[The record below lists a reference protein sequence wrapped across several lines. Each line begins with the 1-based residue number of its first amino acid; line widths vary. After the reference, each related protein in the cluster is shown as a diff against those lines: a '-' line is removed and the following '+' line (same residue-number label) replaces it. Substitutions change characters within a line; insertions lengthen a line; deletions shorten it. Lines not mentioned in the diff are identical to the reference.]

1 MPGSIAVIGSL
12 NIDFIT
18 RTPRVPAGGETLE
31 ASSSDTG
38 FGGKGANQAVACAR
52 LSRNSDGSIPADS
65 TPIKVSMVGFVG
77 EDSFGSNF
85 ISAMKDTFIDTT
97 HIQKVAGQ
105 KTGIANIIVE
115 EKTGENRILFCPNA
129 NFSGAGEVKDLVP
142 EDADVVVFQL
152 EMPLAQVVHNI
163 KLAHSKGKY
172 VIMNPAPAQ
181 KLPEDLYQYIDC
193 LIMNE
198 SEADILREAK
208 EELKD
213 EDLPEICEAFFKRGV
228 PDMVVITIGAKG
240 VYHSTKSRGSGH
252 TPGRKAKVVDTT
264 AAGDTFVGGLA
275 VEIAKNGGKTPEA
288 PQKIIEFANSA
299 AARTVEKPGAMAAIL
314 WFNELQSTI

>member
-1 MPGSIAVIGSL
+1 MQEGVGIRDFLAYVHSCFLHSAFLPFGEADLIQLLTHVHRTCHHPNIEQSLITTKPSTMPGSIAVIGSL

-52 LSRNSDGSIPADS
+52 LSRNSDGSTPADS
-65 TPIKVSMVGFVG
+65 KPIKVSMVGFVG
-77 EDSFGSNF
+77 EDSFGSDF
-85 ISAMKDTFIDTT
+85 ISAMKETFIDTT

-172 VIMNPAPAQ
+172 V
-181 KLPEDLYQYIDC
+181 
-193 LIMNE
+193 
-198 SEADILREAK
+198 
-208 EELKD
+208 
-213 EDLPEICEAFFKRGV
+213 
-228 PDMVVITIGAKG
+228 
-240 VYHSTKSRGSGH
+240 
-252 TPGRKAKVVDTT
+252 
-264 AAGDTFVGGLA
+264 
-275 VEIAKNGGKTPEA
+275 
-288 PQKIIEFANSA
+288 
-299 AARTVEKPGAMAAIL
+299 
-314 WFNELQSTI
+314 

>member
-1 MPGSIAVIGSL
+1 MPASIAVIGSL

-52 LSRNSDGSIPADS
+52 LSHNSDGSAPADGK
-65 TPIKVSMVGFVG
+65 PIKVSMVGFVG
-77 EDSFGSNF
+77 EDSFGSDF
-85 ISAMKDTFIDTT
+85 ISAMKETFIDTT
-97 HIQKVAGQ
+97 HIQKVPGQ

-172 VIMNPAPAQ
+172 VCNMSFI
-181 KLPEDLYQYIDC
+181 
-193 LIMNE
+193 
-198 SEADILREAK
+198 R
-208 EELKD
+208 
-213 EDLPEICEAFFKRGV
+213 
-228 PDMVVITIGAKG
+228 
-240 VYHSTKSRGSGH
+240 
-252 TPGRKAKVVDTT
+252 
-264 AAGDTFVGGLA
+264 
-275 VEIAKNGGKTPEA
+275 
-288 PQKIIEFANSA
+288 
-299 AARTVEKPGAMAAIL
+299 
-314 WFNELQSTI
+314 